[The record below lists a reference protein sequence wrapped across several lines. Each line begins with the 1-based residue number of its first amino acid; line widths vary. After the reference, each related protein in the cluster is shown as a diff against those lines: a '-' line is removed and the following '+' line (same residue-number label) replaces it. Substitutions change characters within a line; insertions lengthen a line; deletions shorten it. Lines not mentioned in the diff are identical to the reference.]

1 MLGAV
6 LLAGLGGCSLIAGY
20 DDPAIVGDWI
30 GTSPQALAM
39 SIQVEGTGT
48 AKLHRATPSACDL
61 FFRVDKKAGW
71 EQRSDSKFTLPLNVE
86 GCVASACSACADE
99 DFTMTC
105 DGVQVDDKS
114 ITCSG
119 AGKWVGVS
127 FVWRRK

>member
-1 MLGAV
+1 MKIANDV
-6 LLAGLGGCSLIAGY
+6 TGLVGNVR
-20 DDPAIVGDWI
+20 AIDLDRH
-30 GTSPQALAM
+30 SM
-39 SIQVEGTGT
+39 RIQVEGTGT

-71 EQRSDSKFTLPLNVE
+71 EQRSDTKFTLPLNVE
-86 GCVASACSACADE
+86 GCVASACSTCADE

-105 DGVQVDDKS
+105 DGVQVDDKT

-127 FVWRRK
+127 FVWRRN